1 MANGLNKVM
10 LLGNLGKDPDIQ
22 VLDSAV
28 KKASFS
34 LATSE
39 TYRDKEG
46 ARVDKVE
53 WHNIVVWRGLA
64 ETAEKYLHKG
74 SKIYL
79 EGKIRTR
86 NYQDQTG
93 ATRYITEIVGDS
105 FIMLDRKEDNGDG
118 FASNASVES
127 KSKMAA
133 PAFTPMNN
141 DPFVSNDPLNT
152 PISSPDED
160 LPF

>member
-1 MANGLNKVM
+1 MALGLNKVM

-22 VLDSAV
+22 VFEGGI

-39 TYRDKEG
+39 AYRDKDG
-46 ARVDKVE
+46 NRVDKVE
-53 WHNIVVWRGLA
+53 WHNIVIWRNLA
-64 ETAEKYLHKG
+64 ETAERYLHKG

-86 NYQDQTG
+86 NYQDQSG
-93 ATRYITEIVGDS
+93 NTRYITEIVADN
-105 FIMLDRKEDNGDG
+105 FIMLDRREPGEGGNYT
-118 FASNASVES
+118 ASPVTKPQQS
-127 KSKMAA
+127 
-133 PAFTPMNN
+133 PMD
-141 DPFVSNDPLNT
+141 DPFLPGATFDTPL
-152 PISSPDED
+152 PASDIEGGDD